1 MLLLLAVRLDSSAAL
16 ELLSPVLLEL
26 RDRVPLSSHALEK
39 LQEDGEELL
48 PVLPESRAVDSELLP
63 CLLDSRADREE
74 SRPCRLDSRADRTE
88 FLPCLPDSRADRE
101 DSRPCRKEF
110 RP

>member
-39 LQEDGEELL
+39 RQEDGEELL
-48 PVLPESRAVDSELLP
+48 PVLPESRADLSEFLP
-63 CLLDSRADREE
+63 CL
-74 SRPCRLDSRADRTE
+74 LDSRADRTE

-110 RP
+110 RA

>member
-1 MLLLLAVRLDSSAAL
+1 MLMLLAVRLDSSAAL

-48 PVLPESRAVDSELLP
+48 PVLPESRADLSEFLP
-63 CLLDSRADREE
+63 CL
-74 SRPCRLDSRADRTE
+74 LDSRADRTE

-110 RP
+110 RA

>member
-16 ELLSPVLLEL
+16 ERLSPVLLEP
-26 RDRVPLSSHALEK
+26 RDRLPLSSRALER
-39 LQEDGEELL
+39 LREDGEELL
-48 PVLPESRAVDSELLP
+48 PVLPESRADLSELLA
-63 CLLDSRADREE
+63 CL
-74 SRPCRLDSRADRTE
+74 LDSRADRTE

-110 RP
+110 RA